1 MGERRRNRSR
11 SCSRAPKNIPAL
23 TQSPAPVQGIN
34 KQTQITNRGVKE
46 TVFLP
51 FSVSVA
57 GKIVKT
63 IGVFL
68 EIAEDQVS
76 TVTLV

>member
-34 KQTQITNRGVKE
+34 KQTQITNHEVKE

-57 GKIVKT
+57 GKIKT